1 MAENKLHL
9 GYRRGGI
16 QRNDGD
22 TGREAAKIGD
32 GPFGAVGGPYRD
44 AIALFETQ
52 LQQIAANGQHAFHES
67 GRGARH
73 NLAVFAPESEQVF
86 PRRRVGY
93 LEEQINQGAHAPNT
107 FRSEGQ
113 ARATMA
119 TIWPLQDRDKKIP
132 VRSAS
137 SRASL
142 DVS

>member
-9 GYRRGGI
+9 GHWRSGI

-22 TGREAAKIGD
+22 TGSEAAKIGD
-32 GPFGAVGGPYRD
+32 VPFGAVGGPYRD
-44 AIALFETQ
+44 AVPLFEPKRH
-52 LQQIAANGQHAFHES
+52 QIAANGKHPFHES
-67 GRGARH
+67 GREARH

-86 PRRRVGY
+86 PRRSLGY

-119 TIWPLQDRDKKIP
+119 AIWPLQDRDKKIP
-132 VRSAS
+132 VRLAS

-142 DVS
+142 DFS